1 MLTKHHAIIA
11 LAIIGSAY
19 PALAQQIT
27 SRTDLETI
35 LDDQIIIDDYESISL
50 HSGGTFPLPNPTT
63 AANSNDAIQQGYTIT
78 AETSVAL
85 FGGFLGG
92 EEDVYLRITG
102 DLTLDFDQPQ
112 IAIGMGIISATGY
125 TITLHTR
132 DGSVIEQLNT
142 TSGGF
147 FGYNASTQ
155 GITSI
160 TFTNPAATGI
170 SINNLT
176 YGADFIPCPADINND
191 NVQDFFDISAFLTHF
206 ANEDDRADFTDDGQ
220 FDFFDISAFLTAFTI
235 ACP

>member
-1 MLTKHHAIIA
+1 MNTTAPAA
-11 LAIIGSAY
+11 LAMLLASS
-19 PALAQQIT
+19 ALAQQIT
-27 SRTDLETI
+27 SRTALETI

-63 AANSNDAIQQGYTIT
+63 AANSNNAIEQGYTIT
-78 AETSVAL
+78 AQTSVAL

-92 EEDVYLRITG
+92 TEDVYLRITG
-102 DLTLDFDQPQ
+102 DLTLNFDEPQ
-112 IAIGMGIISATGY
+112 IAIGMGIISTSGY

-132 DGSVIEQLNT
+132 DGSTLDQLTT

-147 FGYNASTQ
+147 FGYQSPTQ
-155 GITSI
+155 GISSI
-160 TFTNPAATGI
+160 TFTKPAATGI

-176 YGADFIPCPADINND
+176 YGATFIPCPADINND
-191 NVQDFFDISAFLTHF
+191 QVQDFFDIAAFLTHF

-220 FDFFDISAFLTAFTI
+220 FDFFDIALFLTAFTT